1 MYARLT
7 GEDIANRVDGP
18 LLYLSRSVDAGLN
31 EAVEVED
38 DDGRV
43 RLGRIAALDEET
55 LVVEMLDDTA
65 GLRLA
70 GARVRFF
77 GHPVRFHVGPGLLGR
92 IFNGVGQPLDGG
104 PPLAAER
111 ALRVDGLPLKPSA
124 REAPKD
130 FLETGFTTID
140 LMNSLVRGQKLPLF
154 SGGGLPH
161 DRIAVD
167 IACNARLPGGAR
179 GDDEFAIVFAGIGI
193 PHGSAEFFRE
203 EMEKSGALARTVL
216 FLNLASDASAQR
228 LLTPRFALTAAEYM
242 AFEEGKHVL
251 VILTDLTNY
260 CEALREVSASRGEV
274 PSRKGYPGY
283 MYSDLAT
290 LYERAGRIRGRPGS
304 VTQVPILTMPN
315 DDITHPIPDLTGYIT
330 EGQLVLDREL
340 HRRDLYPPIKVL
352 PSLSRLMKDGT
363 GAGMTHVDHPAL
375 AAQLYAAYA
384 QAQQTRILASVV
396 GEEGLSETD
405 RTYLAFGERFEHD
418 VVAQDDR
425 RDLDA
430 SMEAGWKALRGLPY
444 NELTRLSDEQIRHHL
459 ERGTGARE

>member
-1 MYARLT
+1 
-7 GEDIANRVDGP
+7 
-18 LLYLSRSVDAGLN
+18 
-31 EAVEVED
+31 
-38 DDGRV
+38 
-43 RLGRIAALDEET
+43 
-55 LVVEMLDDTA
+55 
-65 GLRLA
+65 
-70 GARVRFF
+70 
-77 GHPVRFHVGPGLLGR
+77 
-92 IFNGVGQPLDGG
+92 
-104 PPLAAER
+104 
-111 ALRVDGLPLKPSA
+111 
-124 REAPKD
+124 
-130 FLETGFTTID
+130 
-140 LMNSLVRGQKLPLF
+140 MNSLVRGQKLPLF

-167 IACNARLPGGAR
+167 IACNARLPGGR
-179 GDDEFAIVFAGIGI
+179 GADEGFAIVFAGIGI
-193 PHGSAEFFRE
+193 PHDSAEFFRE
-203 EMEKSGALARTVL
+203 EMERSGALARAVL
-216 FLNLASDASAQR
+216 FLNLASDPSGQR

-260 CEALREVSASRGEV
+260 CEALREVSASRGEI

-363 GAGMTHVDHPAL
+363 GAGLTHSDHPAL

-396 GEEGLSETD
+396 GEEGLSDTD
-405 RTYLAFGERFEHD
+405 RLYLAFGERFEQD
-418 VVAQDDR
+418 LVAQTDR

-430 SMEAGWKALRGLPY
+430 SMDAGWKALRGLPH
-444 NELTRLSDEQIRHHL
+444 NELTRLSDDQIRHHL
-459 ERGTGARE
+459 ERG